1 VLLIATFSVVV
12 AVQGAAIS
20 SEELVPPLQM
30 RVRVC
35 PYPSAHLDGPAAEDV
50 TAPPY
55 KSASCSRRSASRSAR
70 PRAARACSSRLAS
83 VLLAVTLVLLPGPLV
98 LLAVPGVRLDVSPV
112 RRRLDRTRVYMADL
126 PQRRAQEH
134 AAQRPGCKQTVDR
147 APVNATQRTTSQM
160 PVLQRGS
167 SARDPVEDLT

>member
-1 VLLIATFSVVV
+1 MLLVATFSVVV
-12 AVQGAAIS
+12 AVRGAAIS

-35 PYPSAHLDGPAAEDV
+35 PYPSAHLDGPGHRGRDRSSV
-50 TAPPY
+50 QVRQLLAPVRLEVPL
-55 KSASCSRRSASRSAR
+55 AR
-70 PRAARACSSRLAS
+70 VLLARVYRLAS
-83 VLLAVTLVLLPGPLV
+83 VLLAVTLVLLPGHLV

-112 RRRLDRTRVYMADL
+112 RRRLDRTRVHTADL

-147 APVNATQRTTSQM
+147 APVNATQRMTSQM
-160 PVLQRGS
+160 PVL
-167 SARDPVEDLT
+167 